1 MNATI
6 KVATTQHLIRRK
18 TVYDREAELQ
28 GA

>member
-6 KVATTQHLIRRK
+6 KVATTQRLIRRK
-18 TVYDREAELQ
+18 TVYEREGEFQ